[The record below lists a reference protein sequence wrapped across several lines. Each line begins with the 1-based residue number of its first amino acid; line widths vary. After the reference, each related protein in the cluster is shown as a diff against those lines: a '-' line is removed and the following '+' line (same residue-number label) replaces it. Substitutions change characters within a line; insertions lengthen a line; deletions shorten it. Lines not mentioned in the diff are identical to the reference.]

1 MITNNR
7 GHLVFISLVNSY
19 TDFKHLQFVEGL
31 FNSILPELH
40 PSWGPRTGVRG
51 TLVNIHKNLLVQ
63 GDKPRHGILGNVNIN
78 TAIEKIICG
87 IRQNKK
93 FVEFPSLMNVVLRFT
108 NFFLPH
114 DVSHKL
120 LKLIYP

>member
-1 MITNNR
+1 MMTNNR
-7 GHLVFISLVNSY
+7 GHLVFISLVNSF

-51 TLVNIHKNLLVQ
+51 TLVNIHKNLLVGGETPQ
-63 GDKPRHGILGNVNIN
+63 NRMLGNVSI
-78 TAIEKIICG
+78 TKAVEKIISG

-93 FVEFPSLMNVVLRFT
+93 IVEFPSLMNVVLRLSG
-108 NFFLPH
+108 FLPH
-114 DVSHKL
+114 TVSHKL
-120 LKLIYP
+120 LKLIYA